1 MSRAFLD
8 AVHANPWAED
18 FLDLPSLNESA
29 SSAIEENIDRVR
41 GIARTEPRSLRSTS
55 LVVLGPPGAGKTH
68 LFSRLRRRLGPRAV
82 FVHIRPLVHAEM
94 TPRGV
99 LGEIAQQLGYE
110 TQGLPQVN
118 ALVGSLLGHLA
129 GESSAFPRTFLS
141 ELEQLPEVER
151 EDRLDAALEQ
161 VLSLW
166 PEADE
171 SYLRRLLRVP
181 FATGPTRRALLA
193 WLSGRDCDVAQLARI
208 GATASLGEDMSLAA
222 LRTLAVVAAPGAP
235 ITLVFDQLENLIEA
249 GGANSR
255 LLAYANLTSELVD
268 TMRGFVLVHMAL
280 DTEWQRGIEPSLNAS
295 QRSRLL
301 MRQETLALP
310 SSKERESLLRL
321 WAERIPDPVAGFPW
335 PFDEE
340 RFLRLRAR
348 PGLTPRML
356 LVECRR
362 ALDQEPELEEAA
374 SAGASGEQRSTSD
387 ASTEDALRLEW
398 DRRLA
403 AARDLLDE
411 AANQRCLADPSRLA
425 DGLLALGQ
433 FLPGVTISAK
443 GQAPARLLLESK
455 TGSERIALLA
465 EANPRSLGA
474 TLGKLTTLTAQS
486 RVLALRE
493 RAWDLPPTWKDT
505 LAKRSALL
513 ATGKGRWLDL
523 EQEDCARLLAL
534 DALLQGTRSAEVTDE
549 RGASVAESVV
559 VDWIRNQLNVSNW
572 KIASELSSAEVPEA
586 PEVPE
591 AAPSVQPIQGG
602 SSAVALPTLRRLRI
616 ASVDRLVRE
625 ISRVEPAA
633 TRASVLAELEAAGG
647 SVTWFG
653 RAILCVRDLQ

>member
-8 AVHANPWAED
+8 AVHADPWAKD

-29 SSAIEENIDRVR
+29 SSAIEESIGRVR
-41 GIARTEPRSLRSTS
+41 AIARSEPQSLRSTS
-55 LVVLGPPGAGKTH
+55 IVVLGPPGAGKTH
-68 LFSRLRRRLGPRAV
+68 LFSRLRRKLGPKAV

-94 TPRGV
+94 TPRGI

-110 TQGLPQVN
+110 TQGLAQVD
-118 ALVGSLLGHLA
+118 ALVGSLLGYLS
-129 GESSAFPRTFLS
+129 GESSDFPRMFLG
-141 ELEQLPEVER
+141 ELEQLPEPER
-151 EDRLDAALEQ
+151 EARLDAALERALN
-161 VLSLW
+161 VW

-181 FATGPTRRALLA
+181 FTKGPTRRALLA

-208 GATASLGEDMSLAA
+208 GATASLGEDLSLAA

-249 GGANSR
+249 GGVNAR
-255 LLAYANLTSELVD
+255 LLAYANLTSELID

-310 SSKERESLLRL
+310 SAKEREALLRL
-321 WAERIPDPVAGFPW
+321 WAERIPDPAAPFPW

-362 ALDQEPELEEAA
+362 ALDQEPEFDESTSQVANPGADAGSASSEDALHGEWERRIGAARRVLEEAA
-374 SAGASGEQRSTSD
+374 EQRT
-387 ASTEDALRLEW
+387 
-398 DRRLA
+398 
-403 AARDLLDE
+403 
-411 AANQRCLADPSRLA
+411 LADPARLA
-425 DGLLALGQ
+425 DGLLALGR
-433 FLPGVTISAK
+433 FLPDITLSAK
-443 GQAPARLLLESK
+443 SQAPARLLLE
-455 TGSERIALLA
+455 TRAGSERIAFLT

-474 TLGKLTTLTAQS
+474 TLGKLLTLTAQT
-486 RVLALRE
+486 RVLAVRE

-513 ATGKGRWLDL
+513 ATRKGRWIDLD
-523 EQEDCARLLAL
+523 QEDCARLLAL
-534 DALLQGTRSAEVTDE
+534 DALLQGARSAEVTDE
-549 RGASVAESVV
+549 RGAPVTESVV
-559 VDWIRNQLNVSNW
+559 VDWVRNKLSVTGW
-572 KIASELSSAEVPEA
+572 TIATELLSQSPSEPIEA
-586 PEVPE
+586 TLD
-591 AAPSVQPIQGG
+591 QPQSLETTSG
-602 SSAVALPTLRRLRI
+602 SIALPTLRRLRI

-625 ISRVEPAA
+625 ISRIEPHA
-633 TRASVLAELEAAGG
+633 TRSAVLAELEAAGPK
-647 SVTWFG
+647 VTWFG
-653 RAILCVRDLQ
+653 RAILCVREAP

>member
-18 FLDLPSLNESA
+18 FLDLPSLNEGA
-29 SSAIEENIDRVR
+29 SSAIEESIDHVR
-41 GIARTEPRSLRSTS
+41 AIGRAEPRSLRSTS

-118 ALVGSLLGHLA
+118 ALVGSLLGHLS
-129 GESSAFPRTFLS
+129 GQSSAFPRAFLN
-141 ELEQLPEVER
+141 ELEQLSETER
-151 EDRLDAALEQ
+151 DARLDVALEQ
-161 VLSLW
+161 VLSVW
-166 PEADE
+166 PEVDE

-181 FATGPTRRALLA
+181 FTTGPTRRALLA
-193 WLSGRDCDVAQLARI
+193 WLSGRDCDVAQLSRI
-208 GATASLGEDMSLAA
+208 GATASLGEDMSLSA

-235 ITLVFDQLENLIEA
+235 IALVFDQLENLIEA

-310 SSKERESLLRL
+310 TAKERESLLRL
-321 WAERIPDPVAGFPW
+321 WAERIPDPIAAFPW

-362 ALDQEPELEEAA
+362 ALDQEPELE
-374 SAGASGEQRSTSD
+374 
-387 ASTEDALRLEW
+387 ASTDAAPNVPDTDPRGVASDDALQAEW
-398 DRRLA
+398 DRRLSSGRGLLEQA
-403 AARDLLDE
+403 AE
-411 AANQRCLADPSRLA
+411 QRTLADPARLA
-425 DGLLALGQ
+425 DGVLALGR
-433 FLPGVTISAK
+433 FLPEVSLSAK
-443 GQAPARLLLESK
+443 GQAPARLVLETK
-455 TGSERIALLA
+455 TGTERIAFLA

-474 TLGKLTTLTAQS
+474 TLGKLTTLATQT
-486 RVLALRE
+486 RVIALRE

-513 ATGKGRWLDL
+513 ASGKARWVDLD
-523 EQEDCARLLAL
+523 QEDCARLLAL
-534 DALLQGTRSAEVTDE
+534 DAFLQGARSGEITDE
-549 RGASVAESVV
+549 RGAPVAESVV
-559 VDWIRNQLNVSNW
+559 IAWIQNRLPVTSW
-572 KIASELSSAEVPEA
+572 KVASELMSLETPEPTEMSSIQTT
-586 PEVPE
+586 
-591 AAPSVQPIQGG
+591 SVGAT

-625 ISRVEPAA
+625 ILRVEPTA
-633 TRASVLAELEAAGG
+633 TRSAVLAELEAAGAK
-647 SVTWFG
+647 VTWFG
-653 RAILCVRDLQ
+653 RAILCVREAQ